1 MFSILVVMKSRDFEA
16 FKKRLGGLRKES
28 GLPKQV
34 NFYSLRN
41 TFATL
46 TKNGGALWSLISQ
59 LMGYKDDNMILDVYS
74 GGLVIKPFRES
85 ISKLSCGGGD

>member
-1 MFSILVVMKSRDFEA
+1 MKLS
-16 FKKRLGGLRKES
+16 KKVRGLRKES

-34 NFYSLRN
+34 NFYSLWN

-46 TKNGGALWSLISQ
+46 TKNGGDPWSLISQ
-59 LMGYKDDNMILDVYS
+59 LMGYKDDNMILDLYS

-85 ISKLSCGGGD
+85 IGKLSCGEEIDNHLIRDIIG

>member
-1 MFSILVVMKSRDFEA
+1 MKLS
-16 FKKRLGGLRKES
+16 KKVRGLRKES

-46 TKNGGALWSLISQ
+46 TKNGGVPWSLISQ

-85 ISKLSCGGGD
+85 IDKLSCGEEIDNHLIRDIRG

>member
-1 MFSILVVMKSRDFEA
+1 MELA
-16 FKKRLGGLRKES
+16 KKVRRPKKKL
-28 GLPKQV
+28 GLPNQV
-34 NFYSLRN
+34 NFHSFRN

-46 TKNGGALWSLISQ
+46 TKNGGVPWSLISQ

-85 ISKLSCGGGD
+85 IGKLSCGEEIDNHLIRDIIG

>member
-1 MFSILVVMKSRDFEA
+1 M
-16 FKKRLGGLRKES
+16 
-28 GLPKQV
+28 
-34 NFYSLRN
+34 RN

-46 TKNGGALWSLISQ
+46 TKNGGFSWSLISQ

-85 ISKLSCGGGD
+85 IGKLSCGEEIDNHLIRDIIG